1 MQSDSSGGVG
11 LALSGGAARGFAH
24 IGVVKVLQEHGI
36 PIDHVAGT
44 SAGSI
49 VGALLCSGYEWKA
62 MVEVAHSLEW
72 PELVSPTLSGMGLVQ
87 AEKLEEFIGDLLGE
101 GSFENLQTPFRA
113 VAVDIA
119 RGEEVVISSGSVA
132 RAVRASTAVP
142 GIFEPL
148 IEDDRALVDG
158 GVINNF
164 PVDVVR
170 EMGASRVIGV
180 DLNAQRPNT
189 ALPVSLLDVSYRSFA
204 VLLDRTSAAGRESA
218 DILIQPN
225 LEEFSYYDL
234 SVADRLM
241 ERGEDAALAV
251 LAELEQLSDSR

>member
-1 MQSDSSGGVG
+1 MQTNGSGGVG

-36 PIDHVAGT
+36 PIDYVAGT

-49 VGALLCSGYEWKA
+49 VGALLCSGYDWKE
-62 MVEVAHSLEW
+62 MEEVAYSLKW
-72 PELVSPTLSGMGLVQ
+72 PELVSPTLSGMGLVK
-87 AEKLEEFIGDLLGE
+87 AEKLEEFIGELIGE
-101 GSFENLQTPFRA
+101 GAFGELQTPFRA

-164 PVDVVR
+164 PVDVVK
-170 EMGASRVIGV
+170 EMGASAVIGV
-180 DLNAQRPNT
+180 DLNAYRPNT
-189 ALPVSLLDVSYRSFA
+189 AIPVSLLDVTYRSFA
-204 VLLDRTSAAGRESA
+204 VLLDGTSAAGRESA

-234 SVADRLM
+234 SAADQLM
-241 ERGEDAALAV
+241 ERGEAAAMDAL
-251 LAELEQLSDSR
+251 EQLEQLSG